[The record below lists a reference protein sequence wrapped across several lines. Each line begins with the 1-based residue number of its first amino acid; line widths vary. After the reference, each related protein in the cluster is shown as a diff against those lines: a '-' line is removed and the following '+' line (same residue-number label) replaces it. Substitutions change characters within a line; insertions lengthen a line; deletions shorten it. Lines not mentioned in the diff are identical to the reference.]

1 MNEQLQTAVSQ
12 LIEKSL
18 NGVDTAAA
26 FIQSELPDYVY
37 QLLLWYGV
45 KSAIVGLVYL
55 LISALWFWYGIIK
68 PVKIIM
74 DGTKSKKATIFTDRD
89 GDVSV
94 ISALLSFNVFLL
106 APFLGSFNNLL
117 EALQI
122 WIAPKVWLLEYAS
135 TLVK

>member
-1 MNEQLQTAVSQ
+1 MNEQLQAAVSQ

-18 NGVDTAAA
+18 NGVDKAAA

-45 KSAIVGLVYL
+45 KSAIVGLFLL
-55 LISALWFWYGIIK
+55 LISVTWFWFGIIK
-68 PVKIIM
+68 PINILSEGFREKKETMLNEI
-74 DGTKSKKATIFTDRD
+74 DGSINPLSIFLIFNF
-89 GDVSV
+89 
-94 ISALLSFNVFLL
+94 ISLL
-106 APFLGSFNNLL
+106 PFFEAFSNLL